1 MIKKL
6 KELGFKIKIILA
18 DSEYGESES
27 NFVSILKKERLDFV
41 LAIRSNH
48 GEWLASGQR
57 VRCNKW
63 REFTRIFST
72 GKKEI
77 R

>member
-1 MIKKL
+1 
-6 KELGFKIKIILA
+6 LA
-18 DSEYGESES
+18 PE
-27 NFVSILKKERLDFV
+27 
-41 LAIRSNH
+41 
-48 GEWLASGQR
+48 QR

-77 R
+77 RYIREIIWLFWIYGKNCIIEYVV